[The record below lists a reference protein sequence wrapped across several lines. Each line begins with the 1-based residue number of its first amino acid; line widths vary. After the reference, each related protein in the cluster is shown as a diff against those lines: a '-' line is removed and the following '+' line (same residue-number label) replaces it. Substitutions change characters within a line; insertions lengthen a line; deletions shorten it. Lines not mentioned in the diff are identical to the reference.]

1 MITKNLIIAKDLC
14 TYRIIFLHQE
24 KILRDH
30 AMSYRPGAPTPFRRN
45 GQWYLCGGTPKPRSV
60 PSKIPLTG
68 RTEAPVLPLSAG
80 AARGVEAA
88 WQVVAGRLPAMT
100 EVASR

>member
-1 MITKNLIIAKDLC
+1 MV
-14 TYRIIFLHQE
+14 
-24 KILRDH
+24 
-30 AMSYRPGAPTPFRRN
+30 N
-45 GQWYLCGGTPKPRSV
+45 GIYAAGRQSLGLSRVKYLF
-60 PSKIPLTG
+60 TG
-68 RTEAPVLPLSAG
+68 RTEAPVLPLSAS